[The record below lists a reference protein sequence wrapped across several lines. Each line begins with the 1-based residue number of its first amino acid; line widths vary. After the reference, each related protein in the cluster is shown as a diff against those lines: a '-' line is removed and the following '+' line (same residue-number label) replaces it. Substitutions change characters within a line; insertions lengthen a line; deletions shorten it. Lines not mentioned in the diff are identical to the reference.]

1 MLQGGAPRKNTH
13 PTKQLLV
20 TEEEESLFY
29 ELPGAKKRKTTRR
42 NDLME
47 AVSVNDGRGP
57 NKKH

>member
-13 PTKQLLV
+13 PTKQSLV
-20 TEEEESLFY
+20 TEED

-47 AVSVNDGRGP
+47 AVNDGRGP

>member
-20 TEEEESLFY
+20 MEEEESLFC

-47 AVSVNDGRGP
+47 AVNDGRGP

>member
-1 MLQGGAPRKNTH
+1 MLQGGAPRKNMH
-13 PTKQLLV
+13 LTKQLLV

-47 AVSVNDGRGP
+47 AVNNGRGP

>member
-42 NDLME
+42 NNLME
-47 AVSVNDGRGP
+47 AVNDGSRAA
-57 NKKH
+57 